1 MFRLWLIPVVSSPLT
16 FPGQAHGSWGLVSA
30 VMACIYAGFH
40 ISITATAAEIGG
52 FKMKLKLESGYRVCM
67 RKHIWIPVEKVLGGG
82 SCIRSADWQVLRS
95 GVKVGATSGP
105 AASRALAKWFSSGG
119 RIRDIRFEEVFHNS
133 LIINDSSLEILMSH
147 KWCIGLWWG
156 RSTITSLNVTGLFIH
171 GNKVF
176 VIINV
181 SWYLAIKSA
190 VEMIRRWR
198 RRRRHAF
205 IRPSSLCRRCEA
217 AENEFKHFTFHFLLS
232 LTSVTRR
239 VSSLCYINWIFIMWL
254 IVVPLK
260 RNDHI

>member
-105 AASRALAKWFSSGG
+105 ATSRALAKWFSSGG

-190 VEMIRRWR
+190 VEMSGGGGGGGGVHSFAPLLCAGAVRPLKMSLSISP
-198 RRRRHAF
+198 F
-205 IRPSSLCRRCEA
+205 ISCCHLLLLLAESLLSATLTEYSLCG
-217 AENEFKHFTFHFLLS
+217 
-232 LTSVTRR
+232 
-239 VSSLCYINWIFIMWL
+239 
-254 IVVPLK
+254 
-260 RNDHI
+260 

>member
-1 MFRLWLIPVVSSPLT
+1 
-16 FPGQAHGSWGLVSA
+16 
-30 VMACIYAGFH
+30 
-40 ISITATAAEIGG
+40 
-52 FKMKLKLESGYRVCM
+52 M

-105 AASRALAKWFSSGG
+105 AASHALAKWFCSGG

-190 VEMIRRWR
+190 VEMIRRWQQRQQQQWR
-198 RRRRHAF
+198 RQRQQQWRRQRRAF